1 MRLGRQGLRQ
11 RQNEFTSIA
20 PWSTASHINRRQ
32 LENSCLTKYR
42 GFRRSLYFLFI
53 WCFKAADWTVDC
65 ASDRDNEHRINS
77 SPERSTLLSRR
88 ICQPS
93 LSSVSQSRSTTSWR
107 WRASWEASSV
117 FVSPCVRHKKPPG
130 CPGQPCRTERKSPIA
145 PDRQRH
151 GRVARPW
158 IVPGPV
164 SFAAGFQIVPAE
176 IRAHAMLRYQILFS
190 NKLPAPITSARC
202 TTSAPCTEIPAAV
215 QSLPGN

>member
-1 MRLGRQGLRQ
+1 MRPGRQGLRQ

-20 PWSTASHINRRQ
+20 PWSTASNINRRQ

-53 WCFKAADWTVDC
+53 WRFKAADWTVDC
-65 ASDRDNEHRINS
+65 ASDRDKEHRINS

-117 FVSPCVRHKKPPG
+117 LSSHAYDTKNLRAALVRHVGPGGNLQLLQTGRGMAAWLDRGSCRGRFRLRRVSRLFPPKFA
-130 CPGQPCRTERKSPIA
+130 PMPCCDIKS
-145 PDRQRH
+145 
-151 GRVARPW
+151 
-158 IVPGPV
+158 
-164 SFAAGFQIVPAE
+164 FF
-176 IRAHAMLRYQILFS
+176 
-190 NKLPAPITSARC
+190 K
-202 TTSAPCTEIPAAV
+202 
-215 QSLPGN
+215 